1 MPRTPTNAPP
11 NLLTQLGAGGTPGA
25 PSAAGKRDA
34 PGRAEFQALLPA
46 QGGTRAAAS
55 SQATDSV
62 RQDARAEGAG
72 AAAEAGISGG
82 LSRKGASAAQLVAL
96 KVSVAGGLRTLEAET
111 MQAIRAAL
119 ASGDRAK
126 ASAILKA
133 AAQVVGA
140 MLGGMDGAL
149 GTNAVDRI
157 AAALAASKGGAAGAP
172 KPGADL
178 QKGDPLTQAQAMFAL
193 VAQALG
199 LVRPAVATGAPGG
212 VVSPRTAERIG
223 EGHGLPGAEAASATG
238 GTAAAQSSLGLLET
252 LARAG
257 QMARSAD
264 GVADPAVAAV
274 GKVGPGKS
282 GGGADVR
289 GHGAAEAVKAAAKR
303 APDPMALL
311 AQSGAGAGGADGR
324 AAALLAAAGNVPVPA
339 HLSVPV
345 APLAAAMPGSVQAL
359 APSPQ
364 AFAGMLGDQIR
375 AARPSEGVT
384 RVALHPRGLGE
395 IQIDM
400 KRDGSGRLNVVLRAE
415 NPLVLAALRND
426 HLRLSQMFASATPGP
441 QPVLDFEAFAGRDG
455 QGGQQRP
462 KRAARAAGAL
472 GGPEPT
478 DTAQLEDGTARR
490 QDRIGRGALDIRT

>member
-11 NLLTQLGAGGTPGA
+11 NLLAQLGAGG
-25 PSAAGKRDA
+25 AAGVGKRETRGGA
-34 PGRAEFQALLPA
+34 AFQALLPA
-46 QGGTRAAAS
+46 QGGPETPTS
-55 SQATDSV
+55 SKPGDGDGQGSLPSGTGPAV
-62 RQDARAEGAG
+62 GAG
-72 AAAEAGISGG
+72 IAGG

-119 ASGDRAK
+119 ASGDRVR

-140 MLGGMDGAL
+140 MLGGMDGAS

-157 AAALAASKGGAAGAP
+157 AAALAASRAGAGGAQ
-172 KPGADL
+172 KPGADPR
-178 QKGDPLTQAQAMFAL
+178 KGDPLTEAAAMFAQ

-199 LVRPAVATGAPGG
+199 LVRPAAVALSGG
-212 VVSPRTAERIG
+212 VAPSRTADRVG
-223 EGHGLPGAEAASATG
+223 DGGGPPRAETAPAAVRAAG
-238 GTAAAQSSLGLLET
+238 GGSEAAAQVPLELLET

-257 QMARSAD
+257 QMARGAD
-264 GVADPAVAAV
+264 GGADPMVAAP
-274 GKVGPGKS
+274 GRDGPAMS
-282 GGGADVR
+282 GGGTEAR
-289 GHGAAEAVKAAAKR
+289 GHGPAEAAKSAQKR
-303 APDPMALL
+303 VPDPMALL
-311 AQSGAGAGGADGR
+311 AQAGAGAGGTDGR
-324 AAALLAAAGNVPVPA
+324 AVAMLAAGSPAVPG

-345 APLAAAMPGSVQAL
+345 APAAAVSVGVQAS
-359 APSPQ
+359 APLPQ

-462 KRAARAAGAL
+462 RRAARAPAAV
-472 GGPEPT
+472 GGPEAGSATP
-478 DTAQLEDGTARR
+478 AEDGVARR